1 MGRNY
6 GLTTQKRCHI
16 DSNLMLRLFFFLALV
31 SVAASFAPTLTR
43 TINRITSKTT
53 ITTALWARLRKGTE
67 GSSITPA
74 APDFV
79 VGEAIPEEISKQSCI
94 YDMILVERMSQPE
107 KTDFGLFLPT
117 VEGKDQKHLGKVLS
131 VPASYGLEG
140 ENGRLAPV
148 EEIAP
153 YKVGDIVYI
162 RDPWGIGP
170 KDQPVGKRCF
180 SFHKAAQITGV
191 IVKA

>member
-1 MGRNY
+1 M
-6 GLTTQKRCHI
+6 
-16 DSNLMLRLFFFLALV
+16 V
-31 SVAASFAPTLTR
+31 P
-43 TINRITSKTT
+43 T
-53 ITTALWARLRKGTE
+53 ITVAVIVAFLLAGVSGYVGPSVFLRRTHASSALSMARLKKGAE
-67 GSSITPA
+67 ASSITPA

-79 VGEAIPEEISKQSCI
+79 VGEGIPEDIAKQACI
-94 YDMILVERMSQPE
+94 YDMILVERFSQPE

-131 VPASYGLEG
+131 VPSSYGLEG
-140 ENGRLAPV
+140 ENGRLASI

-170 KDQPVGKRCF
+170 KDQEVGKRCF
-180 SFHKAAQITGV
+180 SFHKAIQITGV
-191 IVKA
+191 VKQA

>member
-1 MGRNY
+1 MG
-6 GLTTQKRCHI
+6 
-16 DSNLMLRLFFFLALV
+16 DS
-31 SVAASFAPTLTR
+31 
-43 TINRITSKTT
+43 
-53 ITTALWARLRKGTE
+53 
-67 GSSITPA
+67 
-74 APDFV
+74 
-79 VGEAIPEEISKQSCI
+79 IPEEISKQSCI

-131 VPASYGLEG
+131 IPSSYGLEG
-140 ENGRLAPV
+140 ENGRLAPI
-148 EEIAP
+148 EEVAP
-153 YKVGDIVYI
+153 FKVGDIVYI

-170 KDQPVGKRCF
+170 KDQPIGKRCF

>member
-1 MGRNY
+1 MVWLATVIVALSLLIGATGFAVPSSRV
-6 GLTTQKRCHI
+6 
-16 DSNLMLRLFFFLALV
+16 LRFLRRTSSPSSSSSSSSSSTSSTSALHM
-31 SVAASFAPTLTR
+31 
-43 TINRITSKTT
+43 
-53 ITTALWARLRKGTE
+53 ARLKKGTE
-67 GSSITPA
+67 GSSLTPA

-79 VGEAIPEEISKQSCI
+79 VGEAIPEEIAKQACI
-94 YDMILVERMSQPE
+94 YDMVLVERFNQPD

-131 VPASYGLEG
+131 VPTSYGLEG
-140 ENGRLAPV
+140 ENGRLAGI

-170 KDQPVGKRCF
+170 KDQEFGKRCF
-180 SFHKAAQITGV
+180 SFHKAAQITGM
-191 IVKA
+191 IKQA